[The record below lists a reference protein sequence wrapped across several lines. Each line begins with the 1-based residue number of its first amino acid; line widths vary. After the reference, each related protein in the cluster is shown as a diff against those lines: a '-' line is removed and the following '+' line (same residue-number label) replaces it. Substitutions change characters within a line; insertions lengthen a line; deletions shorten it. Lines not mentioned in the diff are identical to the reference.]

1 MPRRSC
7 VSCIP
12 EYHYKKACVWLC
24 HTIHTPVNTRSPLY
38 CLAVRGMDQSCMFLS
53 LEDCAAVVSSCLLSP
68 CSAWALQVFAYCGR
82 LISQGVYSELLERP
96 DKCWWLVVGPVFVA
110 RVCDESFRKCTR
122 TGMGKGTGTGTGTGE
137 GTDTCPG
144 MGKGTGTGPGT
155 V

>member
-1 MPRRSC
+1 
-7 VSCIP
+7 
-12 EYHYKKACVWLC
+12 
-24 HTIHTPVNTRSPLY
+24 
-38 CLAVRGMDQSCMFLS
+38 MFLS
-53 LEDCAAVVSSCLLSP
+53 LEDCAAVVSFCLSSR

-82 LISQGVYSELLERP
+82 LISQGVYSELLVRP

-110 RVCDESFRKCTR
+110 RVCDESFRKCKR

-155 V
+155 VKGSLKCSGIGKRVDQGMSKGIAMIVEGWIQGWRELKEFAC